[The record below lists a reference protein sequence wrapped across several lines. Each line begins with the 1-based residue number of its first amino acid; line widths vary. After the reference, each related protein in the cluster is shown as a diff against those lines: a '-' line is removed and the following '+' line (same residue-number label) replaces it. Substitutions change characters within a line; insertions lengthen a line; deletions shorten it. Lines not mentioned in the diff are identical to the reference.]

1 MNWMAFLLV
10 FIGGGL
16 GSVSRFGIGKLTSHF
31 YSGKFPLGTL
41 LANILA
47 SLIVGI
53 TLLLLKDKITTSDNL
68 KHLLI
73 IGFCGGFSTF
83 SAFSL
88 ETIKLIQTGD
98 LLIAGLNVVLSLGI
112 GFGVIYFMIR

>member
-1 MNWMAFLLV
+1 MAFLLV
-10 FIGGGL
+10 FIGGGF
-16 GSVSRFGIGKLTSHF
+16 GSVSRFGIGKLTSNF

-41 LANILA
+41 LANVLA
-47 SLIVGI
+47 CLVVGVTLI
-53 TLLLLKDKITTSDNL
+53 LLKDKITTSDNL
-68 KHLLI
+68 KHLII

-98 LLIAGLNVVLSLGI
+98 FLIAGLNIVLSLGI
-112 GFGVIYFMIR
+112 GFSVIYFLVR

>member
-10 FIGGGL
+10 FIGGGI
-16 GSVSRFGIGKLTSHF
+16 GSVSRFSLGKLASHF

-41 LANILA
+41 LANVLA
-47 SLIVGI
+47 CLIVGI

-98 LLIAGLNVVLSLGI
+98 FLIAGLNVVLSLGI
-112 GFGVIYFMIR
+112 GFGVIYFLVR

>member
-1 MNWMAFLLV
+1 MDGFFV
-10 FIGGGL
+10 GL
-16 GSVSRFGIGKLTSHF
+16 YRWRTGKCFQIRLGKLTSHF

-41 LANILA
+41 FANVLAC
-47 SLIVGI
+47 LIVGI
-53 TLLLLKDKITTSDNL
+53 TLLLLKDKITTSENL

-98 LLIAGLNVVLSLGI
+98 FLIAGLNVVLSLGI
-112 GFGVIYFMIR
+112 GFGVIYFLVR